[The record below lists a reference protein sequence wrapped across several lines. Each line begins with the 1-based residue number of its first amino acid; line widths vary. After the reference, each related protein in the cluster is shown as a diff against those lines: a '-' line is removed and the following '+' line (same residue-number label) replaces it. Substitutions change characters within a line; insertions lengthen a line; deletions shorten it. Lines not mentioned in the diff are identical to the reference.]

1 MEMKSKLYL
10 RIILLSYGMMDIYM
24 IFTVYGF
31 LSEKMSQTKKRER
44 ERERERPGWTY
55 ISGPGHFLIQ
65 KFHIV

>member
-44 ERERERPGWTY
+44 ERERERGLDGL
-55 ISGPGHFLIQ
+55 ISQVQVIF
-65 KFHIV
+65 